1 MDEPQDVEEQ
11 DWTERWGRRIG
22 RTLGYL
28 FAVALLA
35 NLFTRW
41 LF

>member
-1 MDEPQDVEEQ
+1 MDEEQ
-11 DWTERWGRRIG
+11 DHDKQDWPERWGRRLG
-22 RTLGYL
+22 RALGYV